1 MDKSLPAKA
10 GTQVRFL
17 IQEDPVATEQL
28 SPWVTTPEPVLQS
41 LRVATAA
48 PTQHTSGAR
57 TPRSLRPAARGVST
71 GRSRPRKPGGV
82 ARPPQSE
89 KARARRRP
97 STPEVEFKIRKRKAL
112 ENKKNHRS
120 PSLQTGG

>member
-57 TPRSLRPAARGVST
+57 TPRSLRPAARGVSA
-71 GRSRPRKPGGV
+71 GRSRPRKPGGWPAHHSQRKPAHDADP
-82 ARPPQSE
+82 ARQRLNL
-89 KARARRRP
+89 K
-97 STPEVEFKIRKRKAL
+97 
-112 ENKKNHRS
+112 
-120 PSLQTGG
+120 